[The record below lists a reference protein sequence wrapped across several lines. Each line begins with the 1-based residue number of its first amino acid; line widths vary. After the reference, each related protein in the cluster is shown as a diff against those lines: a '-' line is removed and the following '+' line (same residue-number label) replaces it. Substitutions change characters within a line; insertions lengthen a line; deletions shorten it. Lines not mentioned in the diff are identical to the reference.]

1 MIMKE
6 EYIKQVDGSWIKRT
20 TQEEVVNLDKKQI
33 NSEIAYCNV
42 QIDNARALIE
52 EMQVKKQSLK
62 SIRDVITANPSE
74 SAIEITI

>member
-1 MIMKE
+1 MKE